1 MKLALLTG
9 LALGAAAV
17 LRAADPAPAPAT
29 TTTNAVNS
37 AEANALLKTDVDK
50 FSYSLGLN
58 WGNQMRSQSVDVT
71 PDLILRGL
79 RDGLSNAA
87 PLMSPDQIQKVQEE
101 MRKVIFAKRDA
112 MMKEMKE
119 KNLEAANKFLAEN
132 EKKPGI
138 KKLEGGAPGAAAFSD
153 VVQYKV
159 IKEGAGPKPMAS
171 DRVAVHYRGTLL
183 NGTEFDA
190 SSKRGPEPAVF
201 GVSQVIKGWTRA
213 LTNMNVG
220 SKWELYIPPALAYG
234 ENGQRNIE
242 PNSLLIFEVEL
253 VEIKKPE
260 PPPQPITSDIIKVP
274 SKAELDAGA
283 KIEVIKPEDLAKLT
297 NKTAQPNP
305 TAPSATTAPKPPSP
319 K

>member
-9 LALGAAAV
+9 LALGAAAI
-17 LRAADPAPAPAT
+17 LHAADTAPAPKNAT
-29 TTTNAVNS
+29 TNS
-37 AEANALLKTDVDK
+37 VPLSSPEAAELLKSDVDK

-58 WGNQMRSQSVDVT
+58 WGNQMRMQSVDVA

-79 RDGLSNAA
+79 RDGISNKP
-87 PLMSPDQIQKVQEE
+87 PLMNQEEIQKIQND
-101 MRKVIFAKRDA
+101 MRAVIMAKRDS

-119 KNLEAANKFLAEN
+119 KNLEAAKKFLEEN
-132 EKKPGI
+132 EKKPGV
-138 KKLEGGAPGAAAFSD
+138 KKTASGLE
-153 VVQYKV
+153 YKV
-159 IKEGAGPKPMAS
+159 LKEGSGPKPTAS
-171 DRVAVHYRGTLL
+171 DRVAVQYRGTLL

-190 SSKRGPEPAVF
+190 SSKRGPEPTVF
-201 GVSQVIKGWTRA
+201 GVGQVIKGWTEA

-220 SKWELYIPPALAYG
+220 SKWEIYIPPNLAYG

-242 PNSLLIFEVEL
+242 PNSLLIFDVEL

-297 NKTAQPNP
+297 NKNAQPNP
-305 TAPSATTAPKPPSP
+305 TTAPKPPGA